1 MFKDAYKI
9 CILLGADK
17 IFVTPEDDEM
27 GVFFSSKQSAENAK
41 KEIDLLNFKTNLLK
55 ENNLWI
61 LKVSI

>member
-1 MFKDAYKI
+1 MFKDVYKI
-9 CILLGADK
+9 CILIGADK